1 MALARSKKLVL
12 ERHVAQLRNCRRCP
26 LIHPPPVSGGAI
38 LSKIILVGQAPGVRE
53 PVAGKPFAWTAGKT
67 LFRWFEETSGLTE
80 EMVRARIYFA
90 AVCRCFP
97 GKAPGGS
104 DRVPN
109 PQEIENCASWLD
121 REIEILRPRLVIP
134 VGKLAIAQF
143 TPVGKLDTMIGKSFR
158 VRRAGPTVRSHSAAT
173 SLRRLALASNSTGSR
188 LAGEG
193 DATNRETSGD
203 GIPRTTDTKVTE
215 SKNLLVP
222 LRPLWPLCEMF
233 PCLTQSASPSGEK
246 TCTSAR
252 IRSWPRSI
260 QTGCT
265 TASRTVCVKTL
276 PWKFAPPLAGSGTRP
291 NGKAARRNRRAP
303 LVGPCRPRRG
313 E

>member
-1 MALARSKKLVL
+1 MALAPPKKLVL
-12 ERHVAQLRNCRRCP
+12 ERHVAQLRTCRRCP

-80 EMVRARIYFA
+80 EMLRAKIYFA

-97 GKAPGGS
+97 GKVPGGG

-158 VRRAGPTVRSHSAAT
+158 VRRAGQLFDLIPLPHP
-173 SLRRLALASNSTGSR
+173 
-188 LAGEG
+188 
-193 DATNRETSGD
+193 SG
-203 GIPRTTDTKVTE
+203 
-215 SKNLLVP
+215 
-222 LRPLWPLCEMF
+222 
-233 PCLTQSASPSGEK
+233 ASPWHRIPPGRDLLAKAMQLIARHPAMKLLGQRTQRSQSRK
-246 TCTSAR
+246 TS
-252 IRSWPRSI
+252 
-260 QTGCT
+260 
-265 TASRTVCVKTL
+265 
-276 PWKFAPPLAGSGTRP
+276 
-291 NGKAARRNRRAP
+291 
-303 LVGPCRPRRG
+303 
-313 E
+313 